1 MEDWSG
7 LSSWMFTHV
16 SVIIENASH
25 RQGRKINHFIIF
37 CTILGSSNFQRR
49 LIQFLLSLFML
60 LHLSGGC
67 SVECNDDNL
76 SICTARCSVE
86 CNDDSSLNI
95 YSNIYQLR
103 PRTYCKE
110 LVNLLWDWIEMLADN
125 IFKTLQETL
134 FKLQGR
140 LSSADSPQ
148 SPQLQNKIRR
158 CRWNFNSI
166 KNNTDLEYFQ
176 LTLSVK

>member
-67 SVECNDDNL
+67 SVECNDD
-76 SICTARCSVE
+76 
-86 CNDDSSLNI
+86 SSLNI

-148 SPQLQNKIRR
+148 SPQLLNKIQR